1 MKANYMESEYFDKLV
16 IFFNSIGIAK
26 DKCIELLTAFNK
38 RHRYTIETF
47 YKKSVDL
54 VDFLRKKS
62 IKEDKIGSVI
72 ARFYPIFTYDLDS
85 FNRNINRLL
94 SMGFTKE
101 EINRM
106 IVLTPTI
113 LAITDKVDDT
123 VKYLYSLG
131 YSKEDVM
138 DMIKRAPN
146 ILNHS
151 REYINNRI
159 EYYKSL
165 GMEDK
170 DVLKV
175 IKRAPTLIAFSN
187 EALNKKIDNLVKIG
201 FDREDVYSIL
211 RVNPS
216 ILAYTEESIME
227 RINTLISLGFT
238 KEEAIKLYSYQK
250 TLFTSKPES
259 IKDKIKTLRE
269 CRYTLENVKSII
281 GKYPGVT
288 SLNSDSIKDK
298 ISFYDS
304 LGLHNILVRE
314 PKHLMQSLTLS
325 KARNSYFIV
334 NGMPINESNYRR
346 LFMGEK
352 VFVKQFHK
360 TNKEIIDEYGT
371 NKE

>member
-1 MKANYMESEYFDKLV
+1 MKANYMESEYFNKLV
-16 IFFNSIGIAK
+16 NLFNSLGITK

-47 YKKSVDL
+47 YKKSLDL
-54 VDFLRKKS
+54 IAFLKEKG

-72 ARFYPIFTYDLDS
+72 VRFYPIFTYDLDS
-85 FNRNINRLL
+85 FNNNINRLL

-101 EINRM
+101 DINKM

-113 LAITDKVDDT
+113 LAINDKIDDT
-123 VKYLYSLG
+123 FNFLYSLG
-131 YSKEDVM
+131 YSKEDAM
-138 DMIKRAPN
+138 DIVRRAPGV
-146 ILNHS
+146 LNHS
-151 REYINNRI
+151 IYYIKNRI

-165 GMEDK
+165 GMNDE
-170 DVLKV
+170 DVLKA
-175 IKRAPTLIAFSN
+175 IKRAPTLISFSN
-187 EALNKKIDNLVKIG
+187 EALDGKIDNLVKIG
-201 FDREDVYSIL
+201 FNRQDVYSIL

-216 ILAYTEESIME
+216 ILAYTEDSIME
-227 RINTLISLGFT
+227 RINTLVNLGFT

-250 TLFTSKPES
+250 TLFTMRPES
-259 IKDKIKTLRE
+259 IQDKIKTLRE
-269 CRYTLENVKSII
+269 CKYTFESVKSII

-288 SLNSDSIKDK
+288 SLNSDSIRDK

-325 KARNSYFIV
+325 KARNRYFEV
-334 NGMPINESNYRR
+334 NGMPIDESNYRR

-360 TNKEIIDEYGT
+360 TNKEVIERYGE
-371 NKE
+371 NS